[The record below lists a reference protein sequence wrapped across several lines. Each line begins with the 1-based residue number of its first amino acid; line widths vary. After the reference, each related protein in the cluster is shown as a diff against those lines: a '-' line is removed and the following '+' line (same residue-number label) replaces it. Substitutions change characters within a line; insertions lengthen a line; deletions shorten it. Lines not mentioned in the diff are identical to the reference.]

1 MHFELCGFFTVCL
14 DLYSE
19 VLYQFFLDTFVSCEG
34 LKLQLV
40 LLEFLMCVMIDCG
53 YLSLIF
59 AALVASTNVISSQFV
74 EVSVGRIDLTSLVLI
89 ASIPGIEAR
98 FYLRFQK
105 LLVLSLLLFSLTEN
119 GLFFVFVTF

>member
-14 DLYSE
+14 DLDSK
-19 VLYQFFLDTFVSCEG
+19 VLYQFFLDTLVSSEG

-59 AALVASTNVISSQFV
+59 ALLVASTNVIGSHFV
-74 EVSVGRIDLTSLVLI
+74 KVSVGRIVLTSLVLI
-89 ASIPGIEAR
+89 ASIPGIYAR

-105 LLVLSLLLFSLTEN
+105 LLVLLLLLFS
-119 GLFFVFVTF
+119 